1 MPVRDEHALA
11 TGEDGVRGRIGL
23 APLLIAA
30 LARALT
36 AESDRWFLWL
46 PVLFGGSVLAYFT
59 LSSEPSAIAAAA
71 LLIAAAGTAL
81 AVRGLGLGLA
91 VGASLLALAA
101 GFVTA
106 KLRTEIARAPV
117 LTKEMRWVEVKGWS
131 ESYEARDKARARITM
146 RVIAVGDLSP
156 EETPYRVRVTLS
168 ASGGRV
174 ETGEAIAL
182 RATLRPPPEPI
193 EPHGFDFARTAW
205 FERVGASGYATA
217 KITRLDDV
225 GDPPWDLRLWTAI
238 DQLRAL
244 VNTRIYASLPG
255 ERGEVAAALITGERA
270 GISEEDNQAMRDSGL
285 FHILSISG
293 LHMVIMAGTVFWLV
307 RAGLALVPSIALRF
321 PIRKWSAATALA
333 AALFYLLLSGASVPT
348 VRSWIM
354 MSVVLLAM
362 ILDRPALTMRNVAL
376 AALIILVAMPESLF
390 DPSFQMSFAA
400 VIGLVALVEANSMRR
415 QQRPQDVS
423 FVFRWLHRLWT
434 FVVGDAVTTL
444 IATAAVAPF
453 AIYHF
458 HRLSHYGVVANL
470 IALPLVSLLIMPF
483 ALLSLLAMPF
493 GLEGAPLQVMG
504 LGIDLLLAT
513 GKWVASLP
521 GAVSILPSIPGSA
534 LVLMAVGGLWL
545 CLWQTRWRALGLV
558 IIAAGMLV
566 SGEGT
571 RPDVMVERNGR
582 SVALRGEDGALALP
596 PATRANYSVDHW
608 LLADGDER
616 DAKAAATDSPFQCD
630 LLGCIGKVK
639 GKTVALVYQPAALE
653 EDCRTADIVIAPFNV
668 GRACRATA
676 RVVVDRRALQS
687 AGAHA
692 LYVEG
697 LSIRSESVAET
708 RGRRPW
714 VPNRETTKVP
724 SLPAGQAYARD
735 RGAFGEGPEPSFDG
749 NSEE

>member
-1 MPVRDEHALA
+1 
-11 TGEDGVRGRIGL
+11 
-23 APLLIAA
+23 
-30 LARALT
+30 
-36 AESDRWFLWL
+36 
-46 PVLFGGSVLAYFT
+46 
-59 LSSEPSAIAAAA
+59 
-71 LLIAAAGTAL
+71 
-81 AVRGLGLGLA
+81 
-91 VGASLLALAA
+91 
-101 GFVTA
+101 
-106 KLRTEIARAPV
+106 
-117 LTKEMRWVEVKGWS
+117 
-131 ESYEARDKARARITM
+131 
-146 RVIAVGDLSP
+146 
-156 EETPYRVRVTLS
+156 
-168 ASGGRV
+168 V

-400 VIGLVALVEANSMRR
+400 VIGLVALVEVNTLRR

-630 LLGCIGKVK
+630 LLGCIGEVK

-653 EDCRTADIVIAPFNV
+653 EDCRTADIVIAPFSV